1 MWSLDIWNMSRALKP
16 LLPLMGQALTSLLP
30 QLVQRWFIE
39 YIHLVGHI
47 IHIDHINS
55 DKLLSLN

>member
-1 MWSLDIWNMSRALKP
+1 MWSLDIMKYVYSTKAFTASD
-16 LLPLMGQALTSLLP
+16 GTSTDIIIAT
-30 QLVQRWFIE
+30 VQRWFIE